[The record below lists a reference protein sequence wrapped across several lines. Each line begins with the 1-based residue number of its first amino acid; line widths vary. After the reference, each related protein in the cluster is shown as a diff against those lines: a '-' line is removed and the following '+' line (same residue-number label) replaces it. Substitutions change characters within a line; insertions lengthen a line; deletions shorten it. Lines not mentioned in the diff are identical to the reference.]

1 MEEKFVTIHGD
12 KWKSKDVEEPIE
24 WARTQKWE
32 KRKWH
37 PRATLVSKGKTSDY
51 VGQKYNSEYT
61 KLEEDGWTHDH
72 CEICWWTIHESDNRE
87 EGIGY
92 TTDGH
97 RWLCSEC
104 YEQFIANKTQQFA
117 SPDCGDAAR
126 PLPVGSAV
134 RPRNGKEETL
144 TGKSNEM
151 FKVLSLRRLLELGGE
166 EKPADEREAAR
177 KEIINTQI
185 RKQLSLKEKL
195 TNMW

>member
-37 PRATLVSKGKTSDY
+37 PRTALVSKGKTSDY
-51 VGQKYNSEYT
+51 VGQKYNPEYT

-72 CEICWWTIHESDNRE
+72 CEICWWTIHESDNPE

-104 YEQFIANKTQQFA
+104 YEQFIASKT
-117 SPDCGDAAR
+117 
-126 PLPVGSAV
+126 
-134 RPRNGKEETL
+134 
-144 TGKSNEM
+144 
-151 FKVLSLRRLLELGGE
+151 
-166 EKPADEREAAR
+166 
-177 KEIINTQI
+177 
-185 RKQLSLKEKL
+185 
-195 TNMW
+195 